1 MGNFTGGGIF
11 KKWERDFTD
20 GEIFTV
26 LEIFTDGG
34 IFHRWGGFHHLA
46 TFCQFLPI
54 LEILVVKR
62 IAPLNSSIED
72 GSKSLNMLGSIR
84 ALPWSC
90 KKSGNSAW
98 SARTLKDVP
107 PGYSRHM
114 PDIMRQQPGITRR
127 IVVI

>member
-1 MGNFTGGGIF
+1 MGDFTGGGIF
-11 KKWERDFTD
+11 KKWGRDFTD
-20 GEIFTV
+20 REIFTV

-84 ALPWSC
+84 ALP
-90 KKSGNSAW
+90 
-98 SARTLKDVP
+98 
-107 PGYSRHM
+107 
-114 PDIMRQQPGITRR
+114 
-127 IVVI
+127 